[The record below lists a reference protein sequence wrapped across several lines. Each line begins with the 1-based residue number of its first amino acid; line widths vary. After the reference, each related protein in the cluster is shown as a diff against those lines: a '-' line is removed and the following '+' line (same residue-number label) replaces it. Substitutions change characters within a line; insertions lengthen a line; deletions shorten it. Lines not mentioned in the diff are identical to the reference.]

1 MLEKRNKE
9 QFNAIISNKDKREYY
24 FELQNKAK
32 KVLGTEADFEEVDLY
47 ELELNHIDN
56 LDAYLER
63 VMDAYDED
71 KEQEIIWKWQ
81 L

>member
-1 MLEKRNKE
+1 M
-9 QFNAIISNKDKREYY
+9 
-24 FELQNKAK
+24 
-32 KVLGTEADFEEVDLY
+32 LGTEADFEEVDLY
-47 ELELNHIDN
+47 ELEQNHIDN